1 MKKLLTVRTR
11 WEYYAANLGGILFIL
26 GLLIWLVTLLVRH
39 GFDLKS
45 IIFWLALILFV
56 SLLFAFIS
64 FFSSMKTVEVT
75 ATGLTIS
82 YIFQKHKNVLL
93 FSEVAE
99 MKAKQTA
106 NETKARPRTFRD
118 TFKLVL
124 ADGRTF
130 EFERSQFDQYNQLKT
145 ICFKRVKG

>member
-1 MKKLLTVRTR
+1 MKKLLVVRTR
-11 WEYYAANLGGILFIL
+11 WEYYAANIGGIFFIL
-26 GLLIWLVTLLVRH
+26 GLLIWLITIVISD

-45 IIFWLALILFV
+45 IAFWLALILFI
-56 SLLFAFIS
+56 SLPFAFIS

-75 ATGLTIS
+75 AIGLTIS
-82 YIFQKHKNVLL
+82 YIFKKHNNVIL

-99 MKAKQTA
+99 MESTQKEGQSKSSA
-106 NETKARPRTFRD
+106 RTFRD

-124 ADGRTF
+124 TDGRTF
-130 EFERSQFDQYNQLKT
+130 EFERSQFDQYKQLKT